1 MQSQQAQSLS
11 RRHSYSNGSTNL
23 QSSMQQKRFSHSA
36 NSSPLLRSNS
46 TDPAGKKT
54 RVSAEMIAP
63 SPSYWDG
70 NAFTCAHTRMTGD
83 ETNVTPS
90 LHVLQFMVPASK
102 APGEGVYVP
111 FGAKDWKRS
120 AFSSDVVSFDRLKES
135 QREVELAK
143 QRIGILEQLMSDW
156 EGVVSR
162 RENTP
167 PEVIL
172 SSIQQADPTVGS
184 NPLYKQLMCIPFFS
198 DYPKCPPL
206 LQHTRHK
213 LNQFF
218 FSSFSFSSFSF
229 FLFSIILCL
238 FDLFTFSRNFS
249 SCLRLWVNSAFSLS
263 IRSRFS

>member
-1 MQSQQAQSLS
+1 MGKVFGSEKGNVLCIANLLS
-11 RRHSYSNGSTNL
+11 T
-23 QSSMQQKRFSHSA
+23 
-36 NSSPLLRSNS
+36 
-46 TDPAGKKT
+46 
-54 RVSAEMIAP
+54 
-63 SPSYWDG
+63 
-70 NAFTCAHTRMTGD
+70 
-83 ETNVTPS
+83 

-198 DYPKCPPL
+198 DYPKCPSL